1 MLCRSVKLA
10 ELLINVGDIVE
21 LAPADSDKTDGAE
34 PPLALLQAIWQTKKG
49 QCAACL
55 HATACY
61 LANLPAASLKLFAVA
76 TCYTQQTIQHVIGW
90 AAKCYTHT

>member
-10 ELLINVGDIVE
+10 ELLINAGDIVE
-21 LAPADSDKTDGAE
+21 LAPADSEETDGAE

-49 QCAACL
+49 QCTACL
-55 HATACY
+55 PATACY
-61 LANLPAASLKLFAVA
+61 LASLPAASLKLFAVA
-76 TCYTQQTIQHVIGW
+76 TCDTRQTTHHFIGW